1 MINLDL
7 KKLPSE
13 EITIAT
19 ERMLS
24 YCTQELEVSNMYV
37 MGVETSCDE
46 TSVSIVKD
54 GNVVLS
60 NVVLSQIDIHKE
72 YGGVVPEIASREHI
86 KGITY
91 VFDKALKDANLD
103 YKDIDLI
110 AVTKGPGLIGSLLIG
125 VNAAKTVSL
134 NYNIP
139 IIGVHHISGHIYA
152 NYIDHEMEFPL
163 LALVVSGGHTELI
176 LMKDHFEFEKLGE
189 TQDDAVGEAY
199 DKVARILGL
208 SYPGGPVVDKLSKEG
223 KDTYNFPRPMI
234 DSDDFN
240 FSFSGL
246 KSHVINLHHNM
257 RQRNEEINIPD
268 FCRSFQEAV
277 TDVFVQKTIK
287 AKNMY
292 KVKQIIVA
300 GGVAANS
307 GLRQKL
313 KDNIK
318 DIPVYFPSMKYC
330 TDNAAMIATAGYF
343 QYKKFG
349 KTDDLMLNASSRLN
363 LI

>member
-1 MINLDL
+1 M
-7 KKLPSE
+7 
-13 EITIAT
+13 
-19 ERMLS
+19 
-24 YCTQELEVSNMYV
+24 QELEVNEMYV

-46 TSVSIVKD
+46 TSVSIVKN

-91 VFDKALKDANLD
+91 VFDKAMKDAKVK
-103 YKDIDLI
+103 YEDIDLI

-125 VNAAKTVSL
+125 VNAAKVVSL

-139 IIGVHHISGHIYA
+139 IIGIHHIAGHIYA
-152 NYIDHEMEFPL
+152 NNIDNKMEFPL

-176 LMKDHFEFEKLGE
+176 LMKEHYDFEKLGE

-199 DKVARILGL
+199 DKVARVLGL
-208 SYPGGPVVDKLSKEG
+208 PYPGGPVVDKLSREG
-223 KDTYNFPRPMI
+223 KDAYAFPRPMI
-234 DSDDFN
+234 DSNNFN

-257 RQRNEEINIPD
+257 VQRQEEINISD

-277 TDVFVQKTIK
+277 KDIFLTKVQKAIE
-287 AKNMY
+287 MY
-292 KVKQIIVA
+292 DVKQLIVA

-313 KDNIK
+313 KENINK
-318 DIPVYFPSMKYC
+318 IPVFFPAMKYC
-330 TDNAAMIATAGYF
+330 TDNAAMIGVAGYYQF
-343 QYKKFG
+343 KKYG
-349 KTDDLMLNASSRLN
+349 KADNLMLNGSSRLN
-363 LI
+363 LK

>member
-1 MINLDL
+1 
-7 KKLPSE
+7 
-13 EITIAT
+13 
-19 ERMLS
+19 
-24 YCTQELEVSNMYV
+24 MYV

-46 TSVSIVKD
+46 TSVSIVRD
-54 GNVVLS
+54 GNEVLS

-91 VFDKALKDANLD
+91 VFDKAVKDAGIEYD
-103 YKDIDLI
+103 DIDLI

-125 VNAAKTVSL
+125 VNAAKVVSL

-139 IIGVHHISGHIYA
+139 IIGVHHIAGHIYA
-152 NYIDHEMEFPL
+152 NNIDNNMDFPL

-176 LMKDHFEFEKLGE
+176 LMKEHFEFEKLGE

-199 DKVARILGL
+199 DKVARVLGL
-208 SYPGGPVVDKLSKEG
+208 PYPGGPIVDKLSREG
-223 KDTYNFPRPMI
+223 VDEYNFPRPMI
-234 DSDDFN
+234 DSGDFN

-257 RQRNEEINIPD
+257 LQRNEEINIPN

-277 TDVFVQKTIK
+277 TDVFLEKTQKAIE
-287 AKNMY
+287 MY
-292 KVKQIIVA
+292 NVKQIIVA

-313 KDNIK
+313 KENIK

-330 TDNAAMIATAGYF
+330 TDNAAMIAAAGYY
-343 QYKKFG
+343 QYRKYG
-349 KTDDLMLNASSRLN
+349 KADDLMLNGSSRIN
-363 LI
+363 LV